1 MRPGRSVGVF
11 SPGRTGW
18 PQATALRW
26 RPGSPEA
33 FDDCPAYY
41 LRTAAAGLP
50 AIHLI
55 EDVTHP
61 AELVGNWAF
70 EVESGSRQIDSLSPK
85 AIDGVH
91 LWFREKRAREKLED
105 ELRKRKN

>member
-1 MRPGRSVGVF
+1 MMREQWACPDLGAKKPEGYF
-11 SPGRTGW
+11 NPI
-18 PQATALRW
+18 
-26 RPGSPEA
+26 PGSPEA